1 MTAPRCWRVM
11 APGRW
16 GIDPR
21 ITEAATR
28 SSTEAGEGLG
38 SITFYTRRQGDAGN
52 QRQPQARFQGC
63 FP

>member
-21 ITEAATR
+21 TTETAAR
-28 SSTEAGEGLG
+28 SSTKAGERLG
-38 SITFYTRRQGDAGN
+38 STTFYTCRQGDE
-52 QRQPQARFQGC
+52 RQPQARFQGYI
-63 FP
+63 P